1 MLAGVTKLANIPL
14 EKARSIA
21 SEIDCLIRLADSYS
35 DFALGALL
43 CTVREHLELAEDE
56 QIPPMT

>member
-1 MLAGVTKLANIPL
+1 LANIPL

>member
-14 EKARSIA
+14 EKMRSIA

-56 QIPPMT
+56 PIPPMT